1 MKRCIIFVMIAA
13 GVLLTP
19 QRATAVT
26 RAGLLKLS
34 LDSSFIGFGTG
45 EIDPE
50 GGDDNDFGAPTFG
63 VGLSS
68 PGIGLGYTVID
79 KLVIG
84 GRVTLGVQGHD
95 DLFGDYESFFWSVL
109 PYFEYIFLSG
119 VARPFVTG
127 TLGFEGVKVDAFDD
141 DGRWWWGFTFGGG
154 GGAHFFVIEQVSLD
168 AMLLLTFTVG
178 GGEDERP
185 DDDLD
190 FKLWHFK
197 LSGLFGLS
205 AWF

>member
-1 MKRCIIFVMIAA
+1 MKKYIVLVAIVTC
-13 GVLLTP
+13 VLLAP
-19 QRATAVT
+19 QRSMAVT
-26 RAGLLKLS
+26 RAGLFKLS
-34 LDSSFIGFGTG
+34 LDSSFFGFGMG
-45 EIDPE
+45 EVDPD
-50 GGDDNDFGAPTFG
+50 GGRTNDFDSPTFG

-79 KLVIG
+79 CLVIG
-84 GRVTLGVQGHD
+84 GRVTLGVQGYD
-95 DLFGDYESFFWSVL
+95 DLFRNDESFYWSVL

-127 TLGFEGVKVDAFDD
+127 TIGFEGVKEDAFDD
-141 DGRWWWGFTFGGG
+141 HGRRWWGFTFGGG
-154 GGAHFFVIEQVSLD
+154 GGAHFFVIDQVSID
-168 AMLLLTFTVG
+168 AMLLITFTVG
-178 GGEDERP
+178 RGEDERP